1 MAAIE
6 MTMPA
11 HTVPTANESR
21 FVRGPL
27 SAFDMAVK
35 LGNGHKVTITTVAR
49 NSAAAI
55 ENMSRLFGEQ
65 TMKGI
70 TPKRVL

>member
-1 MAAIE
+1 MPAIE

-21 FVRGPL
+21 FVRGRL
-27 SAFDMAVK
+27 GVFDMDVC
-35 LGNGHKVTITTVAR
+35 LNNGHKVTITTVAR

-55 ENMSRLFGEQ
+55 QNMDRLYGEQ

-70 TPKRVL
+70 TPRRVL

>member
-1 MAAIE
+1 MPAIE
-6 MTMPA
+6 LTTIP
-11 HTVPTANESR
+11 HTAPTANESR

-27 SAFDMAVK
+27 GVFDMAVCF
-35 LGNGHKVTITTVAR
+35 GNGHKVTITTVAR

-55 ENMSRLFGEQ
+55 DNMDRLFGEQ

-70 TPKRVL
+70 TPRRVL